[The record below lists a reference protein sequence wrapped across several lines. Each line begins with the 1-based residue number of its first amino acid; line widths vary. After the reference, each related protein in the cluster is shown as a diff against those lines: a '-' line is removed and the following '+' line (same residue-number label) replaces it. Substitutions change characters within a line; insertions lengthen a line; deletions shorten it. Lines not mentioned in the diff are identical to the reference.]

1 MNTQSIMVRHLLDLS
16 IGTSRLSLKRWLEVF
31 KLFRNVGII
40 EKSLSK
46 DVLKKLNTYIKK
58 HTLKKHNQ
66 SLAGNIS
73 KSFIIKD
80 KDDWF
85 FNNVLKININEYE
98 AQYTTKAT
106 VPAVLTKNC
115 KYKLNEFWVNFQK
128 KYEFNPVHNH
138 SGVFSFVVWIKIP
151 SSYKKECKLPF
162 VKNSNSKLPNTFQ
175 LLFINT
181 LGHIS
186 TLSYNLESSDE
197 GKMLFFS
204 SKYNHCVYPFYLS
217 NKERIS
223 ISGNISLDPDNPI

>member
-1 MNTQSIMVRHLLDLS
+1 M
-16 IGTSRLSLKRWLEVF
+16 F
-31 KLFRNVGII
+31 KLFNNVGII

-58 HTLKKHNQ
+58 HTLKEYNPR
-66 SLAGNIS
+66 LAGNIR

-85 FNNVLKININEYE
+85 FNNVLKINIHEYE
-98 AQYTTKAT
+98 AEYTTAAT
-106 VPAVLTKNC
+106 VPLVLTKSC
-115 KYKLNEFWVNFQK
+115 KYKLDRFWVNFQK

-138 SGVFSFVVWIKIP
+138 GGVFSFVVWMKIP
-151 SSYKKECKLPF
+151 SSYKKECELPF
-162 VKNSNSKLPNTFQ
+162 VKNSNSKCPNTFQ
-175 LLFINT
+175 LLFINSLGDIAPLNYT
-181 LGHIS
+181 L
-186 TLSYNLESSDE
+186 EPSDE

-223 ISGNISLDPDNPI
+223 ISGNIALDLDNPI

>member
-1 MNTQSIMVRHLLDLS
+1 M
-16 IGTSRLSLKRWLEVF
+16 F
-31 KLFRNVGII
+31 KSFNNVGII

-58 HTLKKHNQ
+58 HTLKEYNTD
-66 SLAGNIS
+66 LAGNIS

-85 FNNVLKININEYE
+85 FNNVLKINIQEYE
-98 AQYTTKAT
+98 AKYTTAAT
-106 VPAVLTKNC
+106 VPLVLTKSC
-115 KYKLNEFWVNFQK
+115 KYKLHRFWVNFQK

-138 SGVFSFVVWIKIP
+138 RGVFSFVVWMKIP
-151 SSYKKECKLPF
+151 SSYKKECELPF
-162 VKNSNSKLPNTFQ
+162 VKNSNSKCPNTFQ
-175 LLFINT
+175 LLFINSLGDISHLNYT
-181 LGHIS
+181 L
-186 TLSYNLESSDE
+186 EPSDE

-223 ISGNISLDPDNPI
+223 ISGNISLDPAEMVKDV